1 MAAQIEAANPG
12 LRTEIRVI
20 KTQGDLVQ
28 DKPLQEFGTKGVFVQ
43 EIEQALL
50 SGEIDLAVHSLKDM
64 PAEQP
69 EGLEMVIT
77 PRREDPRD
85 VIITFGGQPYRQLAD
100 MPAGS
105 VIATVCG
112 VFVSCKGLM
121 PGCKLSQSAVM
132 WKPGCAKAR
141 SRAGR
146 ALFWRRLA

>member
-50 SGEIDLAVHSLKDM
+50 HGTIDLAVHSLKDM

-69 EGLEMVIT
+69 EDLTM
-77 PRREDPRD
+77 
-85 VIITFGGQPYRQLAD
+85 
-100 MPAGS
+100 
-105 VIATVCG
+105 
-112 VFVSCKGLM
+112 
-121 PGCKLSQSAVM
+121 SQSAAM
-132 WKPGCAKAR
+132 WKRACAKR
-141 SRAGR
+141 RKGAGR
-146 ALFWRRLA
+146 AWCWRRPA